1 MMNPTSILVN
11 IEDISMLKEIKQ
23 AISMIKGVVSVEKSE
38 ATKSYE
44 RSCADVKAGRI
55 IKCKDKEDFFN
66 KLGI

>member
-1 MMNPTSILVN
+1 
-11 IEDISMLKEIKQ
+11 MLKEIKH

-55 IKCKDKEDFFN
+55 IKCKNKEDFFN